1 MLELERLWWWNEK
14 FEQFYTSIFFVF
26 WVTIVLNGDDLA
38 LMPTLASACSYKIF
52 FRPTLRP
59 MFDELKSEELNW
71 ASDPDPFAQIAPL

>member
-1 MLELERLWWWNEK
+1 
-14 FEQFYTSIFFVF
+14 
-26 WVTIVLNGDDLA
+26 VTIVLNGDDLA

-71 ASDPDPFAQIAPL
+71 ASDPDPLAQIAPL